1 MYPIVKRVEYSFTC
15 IRFTFER
22 FYEKKK
28 IFTDLKAY
36 NIADL
41 SSYSY
46 GINKNI
52 AFIMA

>member
-1 MYPIVKRVEYSFTC
+1 MHLLGLHLRGFM
-15 IRFTFER
+15 
-22 FYEKKK
+22 KK

>member
-22 FYEKKK
+22 FYEKK

>member
-1 MYPIVKRVEYSFTC
+1 MHLLGLHLRGFM
-15 IRFTFER
+15 
-22 FYEKKK
+22 KKK
-28 IFTDLKAY
+28 IFTDLRAY